1 MASRKKT
8 ALSLARSLA
17 ASRKTVNE
25 EGEVGIVA
33 IIELN
38 GINKTYQGNAQE
50 VRALKE
56 ITLKLE
62 VGDFVAVV
70 GPSGCGKTTLM
81 NVLGCL
87 DQPTGGSY
95 KLNGQETS
103 GLADDDLA
111 EIRNKQIGFVF
122 QSFNLL
128 PRTTAL
134 ENVMLPYLYS
144 DGTVNPER
152 AEQLLRRVGLGDR
165 LKSWPNQLSGG
176 QQQRVAIARALANNP
191 ALVLADE
198 PTGQLDTQASGEIL
212 TLLEELN
219 REGTTIVM
227 VTHDLDVAA
236 HARRVITLKDGE
248 ILSDEV
254 QQGLQ
259 GGESA

>member
-1 MASRKKT
+1 M
-8 ALSLARSLA
+8 
-17 ASRKTVNE
+17 
-25 EGEVGIVA
+25 A

-128 PRTTAL
+128 PRTTAFS
-134 ENVMLPYLYS
+134 EAAIS
-144 DGTVNPER
+144 SR
-152 AEQLLRRVGLGDR
+152 AVRVR
-165 LKSWPNQLSGG
+165 
-176 QQQRVAIARALANNP
+176 
-191 ALVLADE
+191 
-198 PTGQLDTQASGEIL
+198 
-212 TLLEELN
+212 
-219 REGTTIVM
+219 
-227 VTHDLDVAA
+227 
-236 HARRVITLKDGE
+236 
-248 ILSDEV
+248 
-254 QQGLQ
+254 
-259 GGESA
+259 

>member
-1 MASRKKT
+1 M
-8 ALSLARSLA
+8 
-17 ASRKTVNE
+17 
-25 EGEVGIVA
+25 A
-33 IIELN
+33 IIELSE
-38 GINKTYQGNAQE
+38 ISKTYQGNAQE
-50 VRALKE
+50 VPALKE

>member
-1 MASRKKT
+1 M
-8 ALSLARSLA
+8 
-17 ASRKTVNE
+17 
-25 EGEVGIVA
+25 A
-33 IIELN
+33 IIELSE
-38 GINKTYQGNAQE
+38 ISKTYQGNAQE
-50 VRALKE
+50 VPALKE

-144 DGTVNPER
+144 DGAGHPER

-236 HARRVITLKDGE
+236 HARRVITLKDGS

-254 QQGLQ
+254 QQGVQ